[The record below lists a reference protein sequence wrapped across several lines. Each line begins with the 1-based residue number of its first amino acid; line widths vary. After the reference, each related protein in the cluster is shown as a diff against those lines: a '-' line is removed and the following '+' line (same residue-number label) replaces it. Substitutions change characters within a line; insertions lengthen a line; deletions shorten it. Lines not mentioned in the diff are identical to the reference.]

1 MQRMQSHQQAVQ
13 SPVYSQS
20 GGTPGW
26 KMPVQGWG
34 EAPMVRS
41 IALVAMAV
49 PLRPAGRGSPPEE
62 DRLASWKHILEFNNY

>member
-1 MQRMQSHQQAVQ
+1 
-13 SPVYSQS
+13 
-20 GGTPGW
+20 
-26 KMPVQGWG
+26 
-34 EAPMVRS
+34 MVRS